1 MYDLMLKYCPVCSG
15 EFRAEIQSCGI
26 CEVTLLSGGEMQ
38 ARDGERLAR
47 RNSRSG
53 EFSGGEDMVTLQ
65 RGPLG
70 DMRHLEALLREERI
84 AVRISA
90 DEQSCSKS
98 CCPSNFLLEVSR
110 DDAAEAA
117 KIIEAE
123 YRRQTRLDD
132 HQAPA
137 PADAVFNPEAAE
149 TTCPACGHRFPPTS
163 AECPD
168 CGLNFG

>member
-1 MYDLMLKYCPVCSG
+1 MYDLMLRYCPVCGG
-15 EFRAEIQSCGI
+15 EFRAEIQSCGV

-38 ARDGERLAR
+38 ARDGERQAR

-53 EFSGGEDMVTLQ
+53 EFSGGEDLVTLQ

-70 DMRHLEALLREERI
+70 DLRQLENLLRAERI

-90 DEQSCSKS
+90 DEQSCGKG

-110 DDAAEAA
+110 DDGAEAA

-132 HQAPA
+132 HQTAVPG
-137 PADAVFNPEAAE
+137 DAVFNPEAAE